1 MLNVQTNKVD
11 IKIKYQNLHEDFKIL
26 SKSIQYKSFKERGKL
41 INDFKKD
48 INPLAFTITKDEIIY
63 IVNKNDLIKDDM
75 SKKVPM
81 FKIESFPKDF
91 IANLLFQFLRE
102 KLNFFSIIEEPYK
115 LFYLVKNGKKILET
129 LCFEID
135 KNSLFQ
141 ANAVAFKKF
150 EGDAKESK
158 NILYTTNGKALTIY
172 KEDQKSKD
180 LFSKGNFRNKKITIE
195 FFSRSINQYPNSKA
209 YFIAMF
215 LIDIKKHLSH
225 YIDISFTRELMTS
238 YKSYTN
244 SYKEKKANI
253 TLKNIQ
259 SSIAELNI
267 LNCTK
272 YSTDT
277 LMTSIKKVFDDKI
290 EISLDKPIEK
300 NEFNLVLLYS
310 KEYYTKNNI
319 EDPYKN
325 LKKLN
330 PYTQV
335 LILDNK
341 KINNYS
347 LEVCLKE
354 LLIKN
359 DINNK
364 KITLS
369 TYESNQIHKIYS
381 IEAIKNKD
389 TIYKVHELSIE
400 KHQAISYKILEQEE
414 AEEFI
419 QYFLNTNNSDH
430 ALEVL
435 VEDFEGNINAIYK
448 TKQYPIVDF
457 EGIYDYYNTVD
468 VEIEKFNPARKGK
481 EDSKEHSK
489 RYHLTQGFHNLKYY
503 LSESKAYYTV
513 GVNVGTNNFSK
524 TAPIRKVCA
533 YKGDLI
539 LDKILPTLDEFFVKN
554 KEFTVLPFGLKYL
567 REFRQIIKG
576 GSCFVPLS
584 RNT

>member
-1 MLNVQTNKVD
+1 MLNVQTNRVD
-11 IKIKYQNLHEDFKIL
+11 IKIKYQNLYEDFKIL

-81 FKIESFPKDF
+81 FKIESFPKNF

-158 NILYTTNGKALTIY
+158 NILYTTNGKALTLY

-215 LIDIKKHLSH
+215 LIDIKKYLSH
-225 YIDISFTRELMTS
+225 YIDINFTSELMTS

-244 SYKEKKANI
+244 SYKEKKVSL

-259 SSIAELNI
+259 NSITKLNI
-267 LNCTK
+267 VNYTK
-272 YSTDT
+272 YSPDA
-277 LMTSIKKVFDDKI
+277 LATSIEKLFDCKI

-310 KEYYTKNNI
+310 KEYYGQNNI
-319 EDPYKN
+319 EDPYTN

-330 PYTQV
+330 PYIQV
-335 LILDNK
+335 LILDNE
-341 KINNYS
+341 KIS
-347 LEVCLKE
+347 AHSVEVCLKE
-354 LLIKN
+354 LLVKNNIKN
-359 DINNK
+359 S

-369 TYESNQIHKIYS
+369 TYDNNELCKIYL
-381 IEAIKNKD
+381 IETIKEK
-389 TIYKVHELSIE
+389 TTLYIVHQLSI
-400 KHQAISYKILEQEE
+400 KKDKTISYEILKDNKQ
-414 AEEFI
+414 AESFI
-419 QYFLNTNNSDH
+419 KYFLDTNSSER
-430 ALEVL
+430 AFEIL
-435 VEDFEGNINAIYK
+435 VEDYEGNINAIYK

-457 EGIYDYYNTVD
+457 EGIYNYFNTVD
-468 VEIEKFNPARKGK
+468 LEKEKFNPARKGK
-481 EDSKEHSK
+481 EASISHAK
-489 RYHLTQGFHNLKYY
+489 RYHLIEGFHELKYY
-503 LSESKAYYTV
+503 LADNKAYYST

-524 TAPIRKVCA
+524 TAPIREVCV
-533 YKGDLI
+533 YKGELI
-539 LDKILPTLDEFFVKN
+539 LEKILPTLDDFFVKN

-567 REFRQIIKG
+567 REFRQIIRSK
-576 GSCFVPLS
+576 
-584 RNT
+584 